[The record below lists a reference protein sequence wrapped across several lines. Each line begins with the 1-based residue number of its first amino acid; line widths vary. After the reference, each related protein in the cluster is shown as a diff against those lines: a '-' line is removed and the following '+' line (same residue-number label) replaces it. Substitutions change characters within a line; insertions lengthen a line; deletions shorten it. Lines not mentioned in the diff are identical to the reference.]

1 MEVWYRME
9 GVQHAPLIDDFGNAV
24 GPSRIDVVIHQY
36 EVSHHTPCGVRL
48 ESGKVVLHRHKK
60 KFACA
65 TVEEAKQCFL
75 AKKNRQIKILS
86 TKVNAAKQMIEIAN
100 RKWNTEI
107 EIPYPEPC
115 KLCIECDGSCH

>member
-9 GVQHAPLIDDFGNAV
+9 GVQYAPPIDDFGNLS

-86 TKVNAAKQMIEIAN
+86 AKVNAVKQMIDIAN
-100 RKWNTEI
+100 RKWTTN
-107 EIPYPEPC
+107 
-115 KLCIECDGSCH
+115 